1 MNMTIRKIIYI
12 VSSLSLD
19 LISIICNIV
28 ILFYALYAML
38 LIIMGLI
45 TLFNGGIY
53 SIMQSSI
60 ILLIAGIFKL
70 FFLRFKDKAKE
81 ILAAK
86 IL

>member
-1 MNMTIRKIIYI
+1 MNITIRKIIYI

-19 LISIICNIV
+19 LISIVCNIL
-28 ILFYALYAML
+28 ILFYALYAVL

-53 SIMQSSI
+53 AIIQSSI
-60 ILLIAGIFKL
+60 ILLISGIFKL
-70 FFLRFKDKAKE
+70 FFPRFKEKAKE